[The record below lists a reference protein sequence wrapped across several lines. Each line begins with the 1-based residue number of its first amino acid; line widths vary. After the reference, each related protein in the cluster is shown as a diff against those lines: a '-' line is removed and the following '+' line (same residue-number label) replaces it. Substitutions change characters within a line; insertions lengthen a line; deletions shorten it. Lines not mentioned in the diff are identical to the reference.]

1 MTLQLAQEFDL
12 IDPLAKKRAEFLL
25 PRDTI
30 YLDGNSLG
38 PLPKVAKTRV
48 EEVVGKQWGED
59 LIASWNKNNWISL
72 PATVGDK
79 IAPLIGAAQGQVVCC
94 DSISINLFKL
104 LAAALNLQST
114 RKIVLSQTDNFP
126 TDLYAAQGLSS
137 LLGETQCQLKLV
149 DVKSIVESLDE
160 SIAVLL
166 LTHVNFRGG
175 EKHDMALITKLAHA
189 KGILVIWDLAHSA
202 GAMPLQLDA
211 AKVDFAVGCGYKYFN
226 GGPGAP
232 AFIYVAARHQS
243 KVKQP
248 LAGWMGDQSPFDFNS
263 QYKAAPGI
271 NKFLSGTPNIISM
284 AALDAALDVFCD
296 VDLEQLW
303 QKSMKLSELFR
314 QTVSQHNGLDAL
326 LLISPN
332 DPEQRGSQLAYSHPD
347 AFAISQALI
356 DHKVIVDFRAPNIL
370 RFGFTPLYTRF
381 IDVSRAAQI
390 LEEIFT
396 KKIYQHKQ
404 YQAKQ
409 QVT

>member
-1 MTLQLAQEFDL
+1 MTLNIAQELDL
-12 IDPLAKKRAEFLL
+12 KDPLANKRVEFLL
-25 PRDTI
+25 PKDTI

-38 PLPKVAKTRV
+38 PLPKVAKTRI

-59 LIASWNKNNWISL
+59 LIASWNKNDWISL
-72 PATVGDK
+72 PATVGNK

-104 LAAALNLQST
+104 LAAALDLQST
-114 RKIVLSQTDNFP
+114 RNIVLSQRDNFP
-126 TDLYAAQGLSS
+126 TDLYAAQGLSR
-137 LLGETQCQLKLV
+137 LLGDTQCQLQLV
-149 DVKSIVESLDE
+149 DAESIVESLDR

-166 LTHVNFRGG
+166 LTHVNFRNGQ
-175 EKHDMALITKLAHA
+175 KHDMALITKLAQD

-202 GAMPLQLDA
+202 GAMPLQLDVA
-211 AKVDFAVGCGYKYFN
+211 NVDFAVGCGYKYFN

-263 QYKAAPGI
+263 QYQAASGI

-284 AALDAALDVFCD
+284 AALDAALDVFGD
-296 VDLEQLW
+296 VDLELLW
-303 QKSMKLSELFR
+303 QKSMQLSELFR
-314 QTVSQHNGLDAL
+314 QTVSQHVGVDTL

-332 DPEQRGSQLAYSHPD
+332 DPNQRGSQLAYSHAE

-381 IDVSRAAQI
+381 VDVSRAAQI
-390 LEEIFT
+390 LEEIFS
-396 KKIYQHKQ
+396 KKVYQHSQ

-409 QVT
+409 KVT